1 MTFKYFK
8 YSDFDCQETGL
19 NEMHEEFI
27 HKLDELREACG
38 FPFIITSGYRSAAH
52 SIEAKKA
59 KPGQHTQGIAAD
71 IKTVG
76 GAKRIQIV
84 REALKLGFTGIGVAK
99 TFIHVDTRTTVPV
112 LWTY

>member
-8 YSDFDCQETGL
+8 LSDFNCQETGE
-19 NEMHEEFI
+19 NKMEVAFI
-27 HKLDELREACG
+27 EKLDRLREECG
-38 FPFIITSGYRSAAH
+38 FPFIITSGYRSSTH

-59 KPGQHTQGIAAD
+59 TPGQHTKGNAAD
-71 IKTVG
+71 IKAVG
-76 GAKRIQIV
+76 GAQRIQIV
-84 REALKLGFTGIGVAK
+84 KEALKLGFTGIGVAK